1 MKIKKLTVLTEA
13 GKQFGFGHI
22 SRCLSICR
30 YFKDESIS
38 IDFIIDGDDSV
49 LSLLDDQ
56 SFVLMQ
62 WLNNRSILQKLE
74 ASSFILI
81 DSLRISDDQIRD
93 IEKLDAKI
101 IYIDDEKRRNVLDS
115 GFVLDWTVLADKKKY
130 FTPKKEGITYLLGSK
145 YTPLREPFKI
155 NHRKVISKK
164 IKTAFISFGGSDV
177 RNLTPIV
184 LSTLCK
190 NFPNLKKNI
199 IVGPGFENTQA
210 IKSEVDK
217 NTTLILN
224 ASATEMS
231 SLMQQSDIA
240 ISSGGQTLYELACL
254 GVPTVAV
261 LLVENAREDT
271 EGWAEV
277 GAIDYIGDFDD
288 GDLMQKLVRSIKSL
302 KDPVKR
308 QNMKSSADRFIGFN
322 GGRLIV
328 DAILNK

>member
-1 MKIKKLTVLTEA
+1 MEKEKLTVLTEA

-30 YFKDESIS
+30 YFEGSSIS
-38 IDFIIDGDDSV
+38 IEFIIDGDDSV
-49 LSLLDDQ
+49 LSLLKDH

-62 WLNNRSILQKLE
+62 WLNNRSILKKLE
-74 ASSFILI
+74 TSSFILI

-93 IEKLDAKI
+93 IERLDAEI

-145 YTPLREPFKI
+145 YTPLRQPFEVSQK
-155 NHRKVISKK
+155 KTISKK
-164 IKTAFISFGGSDV
+164 IKSVFISFGGSDV

-184 LSTLCK
+184 LSTLSK
-190 NFPNLKKNI
+190 NFPSLEKNI

-210 IKSEVDK
+210 IKSKADK
-217 NTTLILN
+217 NTKLIFN
-224 ASATEMS
+224 ADAMEMS
-231 SLMQQSDIA
+231 SVMQQSDIA
-240 ISSGGQTLYELACL
+240 ISSGGQTLYELAYI

-288 GDLMQKLVRSIKSL
+288 GDLMQKLVRSVNIL
-302 KDPVKR
+302 EDPVVR
-308 QNMKSSADRFIGFN
+308 QNMKFSANRFIGVN
-322 GGRLIV
+322 GARLIV
-328 DAILNK
+328 DAVLKR